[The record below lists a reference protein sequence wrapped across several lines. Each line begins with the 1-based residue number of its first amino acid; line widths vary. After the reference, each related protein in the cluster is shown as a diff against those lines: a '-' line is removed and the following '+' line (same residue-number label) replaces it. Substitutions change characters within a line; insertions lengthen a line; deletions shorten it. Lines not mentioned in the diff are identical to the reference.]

1 MSTFSTINLPLL
13 PAILKQWEY
22 LPGDI
27 NVLLERMDETIKIT
41 TAPTLEASIEYA
53 DKIPDEECLV
63 VLHHCVLGMKECVE
77 RFQYAIAEAEEAGLG
92 AVLKEVKELQGNS
105 ELVMSGFEVMGL
117 EDAMEEEDGGKLK
130 DEVVK
135 VAQAMREV
143 KRWTDVVEE
152 ALGRKV

>member
-53 DKIPDEECLV
+53 DKIPNEECLV

-117 EDAMEEEDGGKLK
+117 EDAMEEDGDKLK
-130 DEVVK
+130 GEVVK

-143 KRWTDVVEE
+143 KGWTEFVEE